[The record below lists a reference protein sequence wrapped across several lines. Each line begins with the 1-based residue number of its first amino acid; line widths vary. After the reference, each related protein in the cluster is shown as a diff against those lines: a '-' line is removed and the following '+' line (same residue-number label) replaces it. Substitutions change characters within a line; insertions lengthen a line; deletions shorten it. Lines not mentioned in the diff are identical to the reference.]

1 MSSKELF
8 KSGIKNAF
16 NKIEINPETMKD
28 ANNYLM
34 SFKENEIKEKRK
46 IITFNDIVKK
56 HSKRDGDNP
65 GLEKLIN
72 SELTKGIKEE
82 MEHTDDKKLA
92 KKIAMDHLYEDPRYY
107 SKLKKVMKKENK
119 EATSSGS
126 SGQYSGKLFSDQKPK
141 KIETKEATTSAS
153 VGSYETPSFLAKSNS
168 KKHWRGKSKTQ
179 IPGGKFVSIKD
190 KCKKFPYCNQGD
202 IKALN
207 IYEKEYVK
215 EAINNIS
222 KKLNL
227 SENVI
232 KSIIEFELEK
242 VLKNR

>member
-34 SFKENEIKEKRK
+34 SFKENEK
-46 IITFNDIVKK
+46 
-56 HSKRDGDNP
+56 
-65 GLEKLIN
+65 
-72 SELTKGIKEE
+72 
-82 MEHTDDKKLA
+82 
-92 KKIAMDHLYEDPRYY
+92 DPRYY